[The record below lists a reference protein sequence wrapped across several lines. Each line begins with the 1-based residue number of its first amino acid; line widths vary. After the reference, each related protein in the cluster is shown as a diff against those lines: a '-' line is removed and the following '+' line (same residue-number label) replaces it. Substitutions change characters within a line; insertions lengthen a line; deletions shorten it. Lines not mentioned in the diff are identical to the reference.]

1 MPGPDDPFPT
11 ALVPRPR
18 LPDVFTRKLRAKL
31 GDRLH
36 VASNPCRISY
46 FSQEIVIYRD
56 NVMARMLRNT
66 VSLKDEARE
75 ADLKKYVRSASPVLT
90 HKPN

>member
-1 MPGPDDPFPT
+1 M
-11 ALVPRPR
+11 
-18 LPDVFTRKLRAKL
+18 FTRKLRAKL